1 MTPMSV
7 ALNHTRQAPKGKKPT
22 PANAPVLDLEWMRHQ
37 AGQVVSLLKVMGN
50 PDRLLL
56 LCQMLQGEYAVG
68 ELEEML
74 DIHQPTLSQQLGV
87 LRNEGLVATRRE
99 GKFIYYS
106 VAHPHV
112 QILLETLHRLYCS
125 APAATP
131 IKPLAKNSGKGS

>member
-1 MTPMSV
+1 MS
-7 ALNHTRQAPKGKKPT
+7 ALLNKTRPT
-22 PANAPVLDLEWMRHQ
+22 SKVKAAAPANPAILDLDWMRHQ
-37 AGQVVSLLKVMGN
+37 AAEVVSLLKVMGN

-56 LCQMLQGEYAVG
+56 LCQILQGEYSVG

-87 LRNEGLVATRRE
+87 LRNEGLVATRRD

-112 QILLETLHRLYCS
+112 QVILETLHRLYCT
-125 APAATP
+125 APSPAQV
-131 IKPLAKNSGKGS
+131 KSLMSKGH

>member
-1 MTPMSV
+1 MS
-7 ALNHTRQAPKGKKPT
+7 AELNHTRHIRKVKQPT

-56 LCQMLQGEYAVG
+56 LCQML
-68 ELEEML
+68 EEML

-87 LRNEGLVATRRE
+87 LRNEGLVATRRD

-112 QILLETLHRLYCS
+112 QAVLETLHRLYCGV
-125 APAATP
+125 PAAATVRP
-131 IKPLAKNSGKGS
+131 YAQKARKGTRS